1 MSEINQIKHNENVY
15 HKLDTLQD
23 LSFELEYD
31 KLLSEK
37 LGDLL
42 YEIQD
47 LIYKDLTKILEINHN
62 LMNKITKT

>member
-1 MSEINQIKHNENVY
+1 MNEINQIRHNENVY

-23 LSFELEYD
+23 LSFDLEYD
-31 KLLSEK
+31 KLLNEK

-47 LIYKDLTKILEINHN
+47 LIYKDLTKILGINNN
-62 LMNKITKT
+62 LMNQLTKN